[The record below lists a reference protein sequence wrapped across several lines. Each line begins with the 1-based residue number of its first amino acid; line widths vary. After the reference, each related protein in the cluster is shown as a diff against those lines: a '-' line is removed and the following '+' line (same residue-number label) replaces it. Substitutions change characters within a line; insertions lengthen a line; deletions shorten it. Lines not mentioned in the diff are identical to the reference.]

1 MSTFKI
7 TESVAVQTNNV
18 PVKLSAVLKEGEF
31 HSIGVVLNGTL
42 VPCQYNILA
51 KHPDGS
57 IRHALVMFWLN
68 TTGVV
73 GTVHNVV
80 LDPVQQLL
88 ATGVA
93 IPKKFDFATLACK
106 VQIVDSQDITWTKEV
121 TADSTWP
128 ILRDSLTQPDPLDML
143 HGPLA
148 NEVEYITTLDSL
160 SGPHPNLN
168 LVARWRFFKDWPGVR
183 VEFVFEASKQTALA
197 DIGTKS
203 ITIWLDGQPVFSLP
217 NKTIGAGQRFRVVKW
232 VGAKPPIDD
241 FDVRQDRVYLRDM
254 NVVPLYDLNHPLG
267 TKDVDTVIGSF
278 FKNKALDPVNYD
290 QGLPLVNGILV
301 ANQNQTGD
309 RADIDPQPDWATCTW
324 NSEDPRAAQVQMAAD
339 GNSAGAFPVHIRDP
353 NSDEMGLKYN
363 YHITQ
368 AKGKWNNPC
377 IPNRAHHALVGFI
390 SYVKI
395 IREWNKSK

>member
-1 MSTFKI
+1 
-7 TESVAVQTNNV
+7 
-18 PVKLSAVLKEGEF
+18 
-31 HSIGVVLNGTL
+31 
-42 VPCQYNILA
+42 
-51 KHPDGS
+51 
-57 IRHALVMFWLN
+57 
-68 TTGVV
+68 
-73 GTVHNVV
+73 
-80 LDPVQQLL
+80 
-88 ATGVA
+88 
-93 IPKKFDFATLACK
+93 
-106 VQIVDSQDITWTKEV
+106 
-121 TADSTWP
+121 
-128 ILRDSLTQPDPLDML
+128 
-143 HGPLA
+143 
-148 NEVEYITTLDSL
+148 
-160 SGPHPNLN
+160 LN

-183 VEFVFEASKQTALA
+183 VEFVFEASKQSALA

-232 VGAKPPIDD
+232 IGAKPPVED

-278 FKNKALDPVNYD
+278 FKNKSLDPANYD

-324 NSEDPRAAQVQMAAD
+324 NSEDPRAAQVQMSAD
-339 GNSAGAFPVHIRDP
+339 GNNAGAFPVHIRDP

-390 SYVKI
+390 SYVITGDKYYAEELSAWATFCT
-395 IREWNKSK
+395 REWPWDGKFKYPGSRDDAWTSRAVPRRDGRGFSRPFRSVGLRLRPFRRSRLPGTGGFSRALDSFQRFRVLRSCLKGTAPPHCRFRVGPRLGRRRRIRTPSERALDGFAFRA